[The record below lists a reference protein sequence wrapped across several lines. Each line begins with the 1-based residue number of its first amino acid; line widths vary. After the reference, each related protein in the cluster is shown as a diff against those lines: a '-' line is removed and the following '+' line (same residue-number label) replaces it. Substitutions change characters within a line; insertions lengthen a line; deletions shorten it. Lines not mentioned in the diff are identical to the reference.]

1 MLMPGPQ
8 SRVTGQVPYT
18 GLLLALEMDI
28 LKQQL
33 QNTYLFPPLGP
44 SNLASPAD

>member
-8 SRVTGQVPYT
+8 SRVAGQVPYT
-18 GLLLALEMDI
+18 DLLLALEMDI

-33 QNTYLFPPLGP
+33 QNTYLLPPLGP